1 MSNLKVGLQL
11 YSVRDKMEQDM
22 DATLKAVKEMGYD
35 YVEFA
40 GYFGKTAEEVR
51 AILDKYD
58 LKCVSVHQKYDV
70 FVTDPEASVQYLKT
84 IGAEFC
90 AIPWMGMESQKGSE
104 NHDKAVAEIKQVAKL
119 LMGNGIKLLYHNHD
133 FEFEKYEDKFLLD
146 WLWEEIGLDNMTP
159 EIDTCWVKYAGYDP
173 CQYLGKFNGL
183 IDIVHLKDFTCK
195 NFAGG
200 PAYALIDASGKET
213 KKPTREENAF
223 KFMCVG
229 EGLQDFPAI
238 LKASEEAGA
247 SYVIV
252 EKDQWYDGD
261 SLEHAKKSR
270 DYLKTLGI

>member
-22 DATLKAVKEMGYD
+22 DATLKAVKDMGYD

-40 GYFGKTAEEVR
+40 GYFGKSAEEVR

-70 FVTDPEASVQYLKT
+70 FVTDPEASVNYLKT
-84 IGAEFC
+84 IGAKFC
-90 AIPWMGMESQKGSE
+90 AIPWMGMDSQKGSE
-104 NHDKAVAEIKQVAKL
+104 NYDKAITEIKQVAKL
-119 LMGNGIKLLYHNHD
+119 LKDNGIKLLYHNHD

-146 WLWEEIGLDNMTP
+146 WLWDEVGLDKMTP
-159 EIDTCWVKYAGYDP
+159 EIDTCWVKYAGYNP
-173 CQYLGKFNGL
+173 FEYLSKFNGL

-213 KKPTREENAF
+213 KKPTREENGF

-229 EGLQDFPAI
+229 DGLQDFPAI

-270 DYLKTLGI
+270 EYLKTLGI